1 MARDGRKC
9 YGGTRNSE
17 AITNRKGYIYTCTR
31 WEEGGRPYFLLLF
44 CVCVCVCDYSPLF
57 PIYFGD
63 WIPRDVK
70 RLLSLSFGQ
79 ILSLSLPFRAF
90 IRFVSA
96 LFFDLIFFFFFRRR
110 RYTTGSKRINATSF
124 APSASPDWIIVVD
137 RAPLHNYCAYKS
149 SFSFS
154 LFFLKIFQQHQPL
167 PSFSSLMFIRL
178 RQGQKKEQQ

>member
-70 RLLSLSFGQ
+70 RLLSLSFVQ
-79 ILSLSLPFRAF
+79 ILSLSLSPFGP
-90 IRFVSA
+90 S
-96 LFFDLIFFFFFRRR
+96 FDLFPLYFLIWFSSSSSDADATRRGQR
-110 RYTTGSKRINATSF
+110 GSTQRVLLLARRQIGSLSSTAPRYTTTAHIN
-124 APSASPDWIIVVD
+124 
-137 RAPLHNYCAYKS
+137 LH
-149 SFSFS
+149 FLF
-154 LFFLKIFQQHQPL
+154 LFFFWRSFNNINLCL
-167 PSFSSLMFIRL
+167 PFLL
-178 RQGQKKEQQ
+178 WCLYV